1 MKRYSLFSF
10 LVIIIFLSACAASV
24 ESEQKSWERNLK
36 QIEELASKYP
46 AYGELLVSEQEKA
59 QKVMDEAKGISD
71 EEKKIEKMKEAN
83 DIVEAQFIQD
93 LVAIEYKID
102 GVQKQIDKA
111 YEMKFSKSDLSKVES
126 AIEDATE
133 TLLKAEEILDEG
145 GSSVD
150 VVSTPLRDITG
161 ELITAESNIKRYTKK
176 KKKKK

>member
-1 MKRYSLFSF
+1 MNKYYLFSF
-10 LVIIIFLSACAASV
+10 LAIVILLASCAASV
-24 ESEQKSWERNLK
+24 ESEQKSWERNIK
-36 QIEELASKYP
+36 QLEDLSSKYP
-46 AYGELLVSEQEKA
+46 AYGELLMSEQERA
-59 QKVMDEAKGISD
+59 QKVMDEAKEISD

-93 LVAIEYKID
+93 LAAIEYKIE

-111 YEMKFSKSDLSKVES
+111 YEMKFSSSDLTKVES

-133 TLLKAEEILDEG
+133 TLLKAEDILDEG

-150 VVSTPLRDITG
+150 VVSSPLRDITG
-161 ELITAESNIKRYTKK
+161 ELITVESNIKRYTKK